1 MDVNHIDA
9 LKKLYKA
16 CFGNFPSNVT
26 PIAES
31 GSNRKYFRLT
41 HSTQSVIGAFNPDI
55 DENRAFVYL
64 SQLFTAKQLPVPEL
78 LAISNCENYY
88 LVSDLGNQSLFDEII
103 KTNWSNT
110 DTESVKLLID
120 KTINSLVDFQ
130 VDGTKGLDYKM
141 CYPQQEFDRQTIMWD
156 LNYFK
161 YCFLKPSGVVFHEV
175 KLEDDFNALADYLLT
190 APSDF
195 FMYRDFQSR
204 NVMVVDNSPFFI
216 DYQGGRKG
224 PCLYDIASFLYQA
237 RAGFPQILRN
247 TLFDNYLSCISAKAK
262 VNTIQLREQ
271 FPAFVLF
278 RIIQTLGAYGYRGFF
293 ERKNHF
299 LVSIPLAVA
308 NISEVLEGIKLKLPY
323 LTEILKSIVTMYTE
337 TPQKEASFEGLT
349 IQITSFSF
357 KKGYPVEHP
366 EHGGGFVFDCR
377 GLPNP
382 GRYPEYSANTGMD
395 KVVANYLGKHREVEK
410 FFDGTLSLIRE
421 TVEVYK
427 TRKFHHLSISFG
439 CTGGQHRSVYMASR
453 MAELLDKIDGVKI
466 NVIHRELK

>member
-1 MDVNHIDA
+1 MEQEHINK
-9 LKKLYKA
+9 LKDLFKSN
-16 CFGNFPSNVT
+16 FGIFPSSVT

-41 HSTQSVIGAFNPDI
+41 HLTQSVIGAYNGDI
-55 DENRAFVYL
+55 DENRAFFYL
-64 SQLFTAKQLPVPEL
+64 TRHFNSKNLPVPTL
-78 LAISNCENYY
+78 IAISECETYY
-88 LVSDLGNQSLFDEII
+88 LVSDLGNQSLFDEIV
-103 KTNWSNT
+103 KTNWNIT
-110 DTESVKLLID
+110 GNESIKVLIR
-120 KTINSLVDFQ
+120 KTIKSLVDFQ
-130 VDGTKGLDYKM
+130 IDGAKGIEYKI
-141 CYPQQEFDRQTIMWD
+141 CYPQQAFDRQTIMWD

-161 YCFLKPSGVVFHEV
+161 YCFLKPTGIVFHEA
-175 KLEDDFNALADYLLT
+175 KLEDDFNTLASYLLT

-204 NVMVVDNSPFFI
+204 NVMVVDNSPYFI

-237 RAGFPQILRN
+237 RAGFPQSIRN
-247 TLFDNYLSCISAKAK
+247 ELFEFYLKQLSAKVT
-262 VNTIQLREQ
+262 VNTKQLREQ

-293 ERKNHF
+293 ERKSHF

-308 NISEVLEGIKLKLPY
+308 NIFEVLEGINLNLPH
-323 LTEILKSIVTMYTE
+323 LTEILKSIVTMYSE
-337 TPQKEASFEGLT
+337 TPKKEASFDGLT

-357 KKGYPVEHP
+357 KKGYPAEHP

-382 GRYPEYSANTGMD
+382 GRYPEYSTNTGMD
-395 KVVANYLGKHREVEK
+395 KVVADYLGKHREVEK

-427 TRKFHHLSISFG
+427 NRKFSHLSISFG

-466 NVIHRELK
+466 IVTHRELN